1 MKLTKGSFS
10 LALYGFIMLGVIL
23 ACSSGGSSG
32 PTCTGSVVYQGK
44 TYNGEAGDEDKA
56 KLFACNNYCVDADPG
71 YEAMYGIWVT
81 SSKGKAAGSPSKD
94 KAIYEDKDLLDY
106 VTKTCATKCVA
117 TMSPGAAC
125 K

>member
-1 MKLTKGSFS
+1 MKLNKGSFS
-10 LALYGFIMLGVIL
+10 LAVCVLVMLGVIL
-23 ACSSGGSSG
+23 ACSSGSSG

-44 TYNGEAGDEDKA
+44 TYNGEAGDAEKA
-56 KLFACNNYCVDADPG
+56 KLFACHNYCVDADPG

-81 SSKGKAAGSPSKD
+81 SPKGKAAGSPPKN

-106 VTKTCATKCVA
+106 VTTTCANKCVA
-117 TMSPGAAC
+117 TMNPGAAC